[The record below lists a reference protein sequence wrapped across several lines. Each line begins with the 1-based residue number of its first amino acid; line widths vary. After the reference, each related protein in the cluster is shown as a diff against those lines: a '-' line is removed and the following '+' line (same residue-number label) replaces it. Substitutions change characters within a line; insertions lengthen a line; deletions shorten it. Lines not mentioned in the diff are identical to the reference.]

1 MNNTSERPFTLI
13 DAMILVAATAVG
25 FGILRDW
32 IAPGGVWVPIP
43 LTIRLLDSTYI
54 VLGAMNLYWTIAVV
68 GIRLRRPRPSLRRL
82 GRQPGF
88 VAGVAVLLMTLIYNL
103 LRLYMVLGPRRVLWE
118 RLYAFVLNL
127 SSAQSVAPAGAVA
140 WMVLMVN
147 GRWGPDSGW
156 IDRLGRCV
164 GFLWLG
170 LLVMIFVKIMLH
182 TAGVL

>member
-1 MNNTSERPFTLI
+1 VRNTSERPFTLI

-32 IAPGGVWVPIP
+32 AAPAIWYPWP
-43 LTIRLLDSTYI
+43 RLRSIVDFTHV
-54 VLGAMNLYWTIAVV
+54 VLGMMNLYWTIAVV

-103 LRLYMVLGPRRVLWE
+103 LRLYMILGPRRVLWE

-127 SSAQSVAPAGAVA
+127 SSVQSIAPAVAVA
-140 WMVLMVN
+140 WMVLAVS
-147 GRWGPDSGW
+147 GRWRPDSGW